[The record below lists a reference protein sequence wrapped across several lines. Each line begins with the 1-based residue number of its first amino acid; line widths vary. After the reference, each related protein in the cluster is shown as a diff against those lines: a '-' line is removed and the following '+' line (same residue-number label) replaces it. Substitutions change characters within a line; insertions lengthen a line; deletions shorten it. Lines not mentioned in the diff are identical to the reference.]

1 MANFQ
6 DDGYLS
12 MEDQQRAIAMI
23 GAQDIPDQAD
33 LGVASDLQQR
43 ERLVEQREQA
53 LNARLAQHDQEV
65 NDRIA
70 QRDQEYQQFH
80 AQELRRIEQEAARWA
95 EDQKM

>member
-1 MANFQ
+1 
-6 DDGYLS
+6 
-12 MEDQQRAIAMI
+12 MI
-23 GAQDIPDQAD
+23 GGQDIPDQVD